1 MPDTSTP
8 HHLITLLV
16 MAGGRSRRMGR
27 DKAWLEIDGL
37 PLVERVVQRLAG
49 LAGEVLFSAR
59 EPEPYAAL
67 CNRLSL
73 PAAVALD
80 RYPDAGPLA
89 GLEAGLAAAAHE
101 LVFSVATDM
110 PFVNPSLVRHL
121 LSLSDG
127 YDAVVPLTPH
137 GDTLE
142 PEPLHAVYR
151 RTCLPDI
158 RAQLDAGRR
167 RVVSFLPEV
176 RVRYVTPDEMT
187 AFDPDLRSFA
197 NINTPEEWEEQ
208 MRNPFS

>member
-1 MPDTSTP
+1 MPDTSIP
-8 HHLITLLV
+8 HPPVTLLV

-37 PLVERVVQRLAG
+37 PLVERVVQRLEG

-67 CNRLSL
+67 CTRLSL
-73 PAAVALD
+73 PASVVLD

-101 LVFSVATDM
+101 LVFAVATDM
-110 PFVNPSLVRHL
+110 PFVNPALVSHL
-121 LSLSDG
+121 VGLCEG

-151 RTCLPDI
+151 RTCLPAI

-176 RVRYVTPDEMT
+176 RVCYVNPDEMT
-187 AFDPDLRSFA
+187 PFDPDLRSFA

>member
-1 MPDTSTP
+1 
-8 HHLITLLV
+8 

-37 PLVERVVQRLAG
+37 PLVQRVVHRLAS

-59 EPEPYAAL
+59 EPGPYAAL
-67 CNRLSL
+67 CARLPL
-73 PAAVALD
+73 PAAVVLD

-101 LVFSVATDM
+101 LVFAVATDM
-110 PFVNPSLVRHL
+110 PFVNPALVSHL
-121 LSLSDG
+121 LDLSEG

-151 RTCLPDI
+151 RTCLPAI
-158 RAQLDAGRR
+158 RAQLGLDQPVMTQFTRWAGRILSGDLGQSIYSAQPAAR
-167 RVVSFLPEV
+167 RSP
-176 RVRYVTPDEMT
+176 T
-187 AFDPDLRSFA
+187 ARTWP
-197 NINTPEEWEEQ
+197 
-208 MRNPFS
+208 